1 MTTPEARRLDLYN
14 GLTDFLGED
23 RASTLMT
30 YLPQNESKDLATKT
44 DLGEL
49 EGRIGVRIDALD
61 ERLGSRIDAL
71 DERLFGRIDAMS
83 GRLDDVV
90 IRLDGMTERLDRM
103 VLSLVVGLVAIIAT
117 LIAQSFI

>member
-30 YLPQNESKDLATKT
+30 YLPQNESKDLATKS

-49 EGRIGVRIDALD
+49 EGRIGVRIDAV
-61 ERLGSRIDAL
+61 
-71 DERLFGRIDAMS
+71 S

-90 IRLDGMTERLDRM
+90 LRLDGMTERLDRM
-103 VLSLVVGLVAIIAT
+103 VFSLVVGLVAIIAT